1 MTDYVNQTRGR
12 GGGFKRA
19 FGRAADSRRWTGR
32 IQTRQTS
39 ESGGFQETSVRSEH
53 TLCVA
58 FLLSQSDFTMHPDE
72 PGIRAQPVKLGER
85 GKAGRGSREFS
96 AVGRI
101 RDLHL
106 AAGAKRPAYRTKWA
120 WGAGI
125 KAVNFCSICRGVRI
139 MWSFRL
145 ATHA

>member
-85 GKAGRGSREFS
+85 GKAGRGSREFF
-96 AVGRI
+96 GRWQDQGSPFGGWSEETCI
-101 RDLHL
+101 PDQMGMGSRD
-106 AAGAKRPAYRTKWA
+106 
-120 WGAGI
+120 
-125 KAVNFCSICRGVRI
+125 
-139 MWSFRL
+139 
-145 ATHA
+145 